1 MGQIHAD
8 IELINGIDMGN
19 AQRGDLDPD
28 EIHKINVD
36 ALVDTGS
43 LFMVINENIQEYLR
57 LPVVDYRPMQLASE
71 HMLKCPVVAPLV
83 VRYKGETAH
92 CSAVVM
98 PDDAEPLLGA
108 IPLEEMNIIIDP
120 QRQEL
125 VPNPRHRLCVGLRPV
140 GKLKL

>member
-8 IELINGIDMGN
+8 IELINGVDMGN
-19 AQRGDLDPD
+19 AHRGRLDPD
-28 EIHKINVD
+28 EIRKISVN

-43 LFMVINENIQEYLR
+43 LRMVINENIQEYLQ
-57 LPVVDYRPMQLASE
+57 LPVVDYRPLHLASGKVLE
-71 HMLKCPVVAPLV
+71 CPVVAPLMI
-83 VRYKGETAH
+83 RYKDETTH
-92 CSAVVM
+92 CSAIVM

-125 VPNPRHRLCVGLRPV
+125 IPNPRHRLCVGLRDAR
-140 GKLKL
+140 